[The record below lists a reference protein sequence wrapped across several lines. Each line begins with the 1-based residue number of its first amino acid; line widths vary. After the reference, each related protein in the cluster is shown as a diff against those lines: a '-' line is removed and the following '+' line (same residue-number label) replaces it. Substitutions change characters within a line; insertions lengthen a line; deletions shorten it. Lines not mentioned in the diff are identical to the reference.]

1 MKKIVLLG
9 PECSGKTTLARELA
23 RRYDGAYGPEYSR
36 EYAERLRRS
45 GADIGFHDVM
55 PIVRGQLRCEQ
66 NALQSGKERAF
77 LDGNPLAEYVYSQW
91 YYHAVPRELT
101 DLLRQRTYDFYL
113 LCYPDLR
120 WIPDPARDMPTGRE
134 NIFRLFEKEVAASG
148 VPYHIV
154 RGDGTSRQASAENA
168 LRQSGLLP

>member
-9 PECSGKTTLARELA
+9 PECSGKPPGPGTR

-66 NALQSGKERAF
+66 NALQSGKERPSSTGIPWPNTCTASGTTTPSPANSPTSSARGLTIFTSCAIPTCAGSPTPHATCPPAGKTSSAF
-77 LDGNPLAEYVYSQW
+77 L
-91 YYHAVPRELT
+91 
-101 DLLRQRTYDFYL
+101 
-113 LCYPDLR
+113 
-120 WIPDPARDMPTGRE
+120 
-134 NIFRLFEKEVAASG
+134 KKK
-148 VPYHIV
+148 
-154 RGDGTSRQASAENA
+154 SRQAASPTTSSGETATPDRPSAENA

>member
-1 MKKIVLLG
+1 
-9 PECSGKTTLARELA
+9 
-23 RRYDGAYGPEYSR
+23 
-36 EYAERLRRS
+36 
-45 GADIGFHDVM
+45 M

-77 LDGNPLAEYVYSQW
+77 LDGNPLAEYVYSLW

-154 RGDGTSRQASAENA
+154 RGDGVSRQASAENA